1 MNAKHHPESEQQDY
15 WEKVQREAPLVAINK
30 SEEAAKQLIMLTSLL
45 STIYFGIA
53 SFNEVLKQTV
63 SGSFVLLFAL
73 PLPLWLGSLF
83 FATRVIVPRAY
94 VITQVQADY
103 VAISQVKH
111 RYLRWGYTLLIASM
125 LVLLV
130 NVVVYLLWVPAP
142 PP

>member
-1 MNAKHHPESEQQDY
+1 MNDEHQPISEQAY
-15 WEKVQREAPLVAINK
+15 WEKVQREAPLAAINK
-30 SEEAAKQLIMLTSLL
+30 SEEAARQLITLTSLL

-63 SGSFVLLFAL
+63 SGPFVLLFAL

-83 FATRVIVPRAY
+83 FAVRVIVPRAY
-94 VITQVQADY
+94 VIKKVQAGY
-103 VAISQVKH
+103 IAISQVKH
-111 RYLRWGYTLLIASM
+111 RYLRWGYALLIASM

-142 PP
+142 QP

>member
-1 MNAKHHPESEQQDY
+1 MNIRHQPESEQAY
-15 WEKVQREAPLVAINK
+15 WEKVQREAPSVAINK
-30 SEEAAKQLIMLTSLL
+30 SEEAAKQLITLTSLL

-63 SGSFVLLFAL
+63 AGSFALLFAL

-94 VITQVQADY
+94 VITRVQADY
-103 VAISQVKH
+103 VAISRAKH
-111 RYLRWGYTLLIASM
+111 RCLRWSYALLIAGM

-142 PP
+142 LP